1 MKLLKAIP
9 LLLVIC
15 TYISCSGNKK
25 ADTITF
31 GVMSSMDYLPLAIAE
46 REGYFEKYGINV
58 NIQKFIS
65 ANERD
70 VALQS
75 GVVDGVVTDYTSAVL
90 VKAGGFDLKITSK
103 CQAPFYIVA
112 GKETGIDSLAELK
125 GKKIAVS
132 QNTVIDFCVD
142 VALNSV
148 GLNEKDVEKVE
159 INKIPLRLEML
170 RNNKIDATGL
180 PDPLGLIAEN
190 EGHRLLVTMDS
201 LGYTVTG
208 MVFTQKALDDKS
220 EAIKLMYKA
229 YNDGVAYLKSH
240 SVDDIKDILIKDMRF
255 PENIAGQAQ
264 IPNYTNAQAPASS
277 DKDIQEVI
285 QWLIGR
291 NLIPE
296 SFDANSMIDNS
307 FTAE

>member
-1 MKLLKAIP
+1 
-9 LLLVIC
+9 
-15 TYISCSGNKK
+15 
-25 ADTITF
+25 
-31 GVMSSMDYLPLAIAE
+31 MSSMDYLPLAIAE
-46 REGYFEKYGINV
+46 REGYFEKYGIDV

-70 VALQS
+70 IAQQS
-75 GVVDGVVTDYTSAVL
+75 GVVEGEVTDCTSAAL
-90 VKAGGFDLKITSK
+90 VKAGGLDLKSNSK
-103 CQAPFYIVA
+103 CQAHVYIVA
-112 GKETGIDSLAELK
+112 GKDSGRNNVAELK

-190 EGHRLLVTMDS
+190 EGHKLLVRMDS

-208 MVFTQKALDDKS
+208 MVFTQKALDDKH

-229 YNDGVAYLKSH
+229 YNDGIAYIKTH
-240 SVDDIKDILIKDMRF
+240 GIDDIKDILIKDMRF
-255 PENIAGQAQ
+255 PEDLAEQAQ
-264 IPNYTNAQAPASS
+264 IPDYTNAQAPTSS
-277 DKDIQEVI
+277 DKDIQEVVK
-285 QWLIGR
+285 WLIGR
-291 NLIPE
+291 SLIPE

-307 FTAE
+307 LVTE